1 MSEKTII
8 EQANLTELQATIS
21 ARQIKRLGKYTH
33 WILLPPIVC
42 VGTAVIFFCL
52 LSRIKMQNFGVPTI
66 TPEKNEAILHFSKS
80 ILFIIPTLCV
90 KIICI
95 LATITSN
102 CYIWKSMNNITMCPS
117 HRLKIGLI

>member
-66 TPEKNEAILHFSKS
+66 TPEKMKLYCIFLNLSYS
-80 ILFIIPTLCV
+80 LYQLFV
-90 KIICI
+90 
-95 LATITSN
+95 
-102 CYIWKSMNNITMCPS
+102 
-117 HRLKIGLI
+117 